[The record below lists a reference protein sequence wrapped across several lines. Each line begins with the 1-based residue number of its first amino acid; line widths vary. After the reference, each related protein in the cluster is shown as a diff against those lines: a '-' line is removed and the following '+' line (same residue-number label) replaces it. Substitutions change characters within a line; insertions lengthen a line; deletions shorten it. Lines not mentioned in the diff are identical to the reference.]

1 MNDFLIQV
9 IQLASAALIIGVGAF
24 SIFMFL
30 MRRKIDSHATQK
42 IKIKKCHDTLNAVKQ
57 YLKSIPQS
65 DVRDRNIAWI
75 DERIEETK

>member
-42 IKIKKCHDTLNAVKQ
+42 IKIKRCHDALNSVKGYLNTL
-57 YLKSIPQS
+57 PQS
-65 DVRDRNIAWI
+65 EIRDRNIAWI
-75 DERIEETK
+75 NDQIEATK